1 MTPRLGR
8 RVEHDRRSLNYPAA
22 AGPVRTVT
30 WRRYGATLDQGNSNG
45 CTGHAM
51 AHAINSRPVHKTGA
65 RLLNHADA
73 MRLYSR
79 ATHLDQWP
87 ETYPPDDDGSSG
99 LAVAKA
105 AREAGHITAYRWC
118 FGLDHTLAALS
129 LGPVMLGT
137 NWTTDMMRPNTAGL
151 IQPTGQVLGGHEYLA
166 VGIDLRTRTVLCQ
179 NSWGPNWGL
188 KGRFRIGWDT
198 LDRLL
203 RRQGDAL
210 QPSP

>member
-87 ETYPPDDDGSSG
+87 EPYPPDDDG
-99 LAVAKA
+99 
-105 AREAGHITAYRWC
+105 
-118 FGLDHTLAALS
+118 
-129 LGPVMLGT
+129 
-137 NWTTDMMRPNTAGL
+137 
-151 IQPTGQVLGGHEYLA
+151 
-166 VGIDLRTRTVLCQ
+166 
-179 NSWGPNWGL
+179 
-188 KGRFRIGWDT
+188 
-198 LDRLL
+198 
-203 RRQGDAL
+203 
-210 QPSP
+210 